1 MLRAEG
7 EAKAIK
13 TVFGAIHEG
22 NPDHKLLAYQY
33 LQTLPKLAEG
43 ASNKLWIIPSELA
56 RRCRGSAR
64 HSSTVRRPKPNSSA
78 PNSSEPTN
86 PGPKRTPGSAHP
98 GFFSPA
104 RLSRR
109 RADPC
114 PPRFRGFRAGEHAAR
129 LRARRRLG
137 VDYLETD
144 VHASADAEAML
155 SHDPD
160 LLRLTGR
167 DTQLRQLTAAQLR
180 GIDLGQGQ
188 GYASLGDVLH
198 AFPRARFNIDVKS
211 ADAIAGTV
219 RAVREAN
226 AEDRVLVTSFSDA
239 RRLAVIGQLPGVAT
253 SASARTFALAIA
265 AASAGAAPVV
275 RRVLRISTPC
285 KSPRRKTVYAS

>member
-1 MLRAEG
+1 
-7 EAKAIK
+7 
-13 TVFGAIHEG
+13 V
-22 NPDHKLLAYQY
+22 
-33 LQTLPKLAEG
+33 
-43 ASNKLWIIPSELA
+43 
-56 RRCRGSAR
+56 
-64 HSSTVRRPKPNSSA
+64 
-78 PNSSEPTN
+78 PTN
-86 PGPKRTPGSAHP
+86 PVPKRTPGSAHP
-98 GFFSPA
+98 GFFSPDAVSPGGA
-104 RLSRR
+104 RIL
-109 RADPC
+109 AH
-114 PPRFRGFRAGEHAAR
+114 RGFAASAPENTLLAFEHAV
-129 LRARRRLG
+129 RLG

-167 DTQLRQLTAAQLR
+167 DTRLRQLTAAQLR

-188 GYASLGDVLH
+188 GYASLAEALH
-198 AFPRARFNIDVKS
+198 AFPLARFNIDVKS

-265 AASAGAAPVV
+265 AASTGAMPVV
-275 RRVLRISTPC
+275 RRVLRNIDAVQIPESKNGVRFVT
-285 KSPRRKTVYAS
+285 SRTIRLFHAAGVEVHVWTVNAQADMRRLLDLGVDGLVTDRADLAVKLMRGDQ